1 MPSRRSVWLSAIA
14 LSAMLSIFGGSH
26 SILAQAPSASPA
38 AVSRAVGTVKAATA
52 TSLTVAPD
60 NGQIVTVQVDDSV
73 HIVQLTPGST
83 DLKTAQPITLKDVAI
98 GDRVLVRG
106 KTGDAAGS
114 LAATSIIV
122 MKQSDIQQKQEQDRL
137 DWQKRGTG
145 GLVSTVD
152 PSANTITISITTAAG
167 SSKLLINTTPKT
179 VVRRYAAD
187 STKFEDAKLSTL
199 ADVHMGDQLRVRG
212 SRNADGTQMD
222 AEEIVSGSFRNISG
236 TIASVDAAKNTMM
249 VKDLTSKKTLTVT
262 VTPNSELHKLSAE
275 LAARFAARMN
285 AGVAGTGSDAAG
297 AARNRPAGAVA
308 GVGEPAGRP
317 TPGASA
323 QRAPDGAQR
332 ATGMGL
338 SQAISH
344 TPTMPLTGLKPGD
357 AVMIVATQGALPD
370 SVTAIT
376 LLGGVEPILAA
387 TPKNSQPVMLSPWSI
402 GGDMPAQ

>member
-152 PSANTITISITTAAG
+152 PSAKTITISITTAAG

-179 VVRRYAAD
+179 AVRRYAAD

-199 ADVHMGDQLRVRG
+199 ADVHAGDQLRVRG

-236 TIASVDAAKNTMM
+236 TIATVDAAKNTML
-249 VKDLTSKKTLTVT
+249 VKDLTSKKTLTVA
-262 VTPNSELHKLSAE
+262 VTPNSELHKLSPE

-285 AGVAGTGSDAAG
+285 TGGAGTGADAAA
-297 AARNRPAGAVA
+297 AARNRSAGTVA

-317 TPGASA
+317 TPGTAA
-323 QRAPDGAQR
+323 QGDPGGGQR

-344 TPTMPLTGLKPGD
+344 TPTMLLTDLKPGD

-387 TPKNSQPVMLSPWSI
+387 TPKNSQPVTLSPWSI